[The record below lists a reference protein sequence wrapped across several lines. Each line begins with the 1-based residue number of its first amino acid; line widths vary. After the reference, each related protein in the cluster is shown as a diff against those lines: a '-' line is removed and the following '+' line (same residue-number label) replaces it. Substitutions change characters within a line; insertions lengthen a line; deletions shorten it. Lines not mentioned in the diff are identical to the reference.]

1 MEKERRMVVTDTIT
15 AIRAEITAA
24 WVDIEIARD
33 RLRIAKERFEA
44 LLVEQERYSKEG
56 K

>member
-1 MEKERRMVVTDTIT
+1 MTDSIT

-24 WVDIEIARD
+24 WLDIEIARD

-44 LLVEQERYSKEG
+44 LLIEQERHNG
-56 K
+56 